1 MRRYILEPLSPLL
14 TGRCERGPLYAIILH
29 MIATLTGVVAEKT
42 IDEVVLEVSG
52 VGYGLLVTN
61 EDYGRLGAGDL
72 TKLYIYEHIRESA
85 HDLFGFTAQ
94 DTKQLFELLLGVNG
108 VGPKM
113 ALSVLNT
120 GTDAAVR
127 AAIAGGDTKSIQKAS
142 GVGKRVA
149 ERIVVELKDKV
160 GLEGVDLS
168 TTGLLQSDRTLVADE
183 AVEALVALGY
193 SPQDAAAALFKVS
206 KDLPTE
212 ERIKQALKKH

>member
-1 MRRYILEPLSPLL
+1 
-14 TGRCERGPLYAIILH
+14 
-29 MIATLTGVVAEKT
+29 MIATLTGVVSEKT
-42 IDEVVLEVSG
+42 LDEIVLDVSG

-61 EDYGRLGAGDL
+61 EDYGRLGSGDL
-72 TKLYIYEHIRESA
+72 TKLYVYEHIRENA
-85 HDLFGFTAQ
+85 HDLFGFMGL

-120 GTDAAVR
+120 GPASDVR
-127 AAIAGGDTKSIQKAS
+127 AAIASGDTKSIQKAS

-149 ERIVVELKDKV
+149 ERIVVDLKDKV

-168 TTGLLQSDRTLVADE
+168 TTGLLQSDAKLMKDE

-193 SPQDAAAALFKVS
+193 TAADAASALSGV
-206 KDLPTE
+206 DPELPTE
-212 ERIKQALKKH
+212 ERIRQALKQRT